1 MIPQVQ
7 FLFSFF
13 MSRNKPIVPIKL
25 YKIFIIIFL
34 LCAVL
39 HSHLSYGQVVYDN
52 NSVTVETAG
61 PLSFTVP
68 AGTDRLLV
76 VYVGAFST
84 GDSGTAAATFNG
96 QSMGKAITSED
107 FFAISHATSIIFYL
121 ALDDGAAITS
131 NVTISGINSV
141 GFIGANSYT
150 GVDQTTPLGNT
161 AQDIGDNNVTA
172 TSHTLS
178 PTTSS
183 GDLLVH
189 FFTTASAINASLG
202 GEATAFSGFSLG
214 PPNQIVGGYKI
225 ATAVS
230 HNLTT
235 NFESAFGVWAHVAA
249 EFNQVSTAPEL
260 DVRNNADNADITD
273 GSTTINTTL
282 GTDFGT
288 VLVGNTSS
296 STFRAE
302 NNGTGTLTF
311 GTDALAISNT
321 TDYSITTDLTNS
333 GTMAASG
340 VEAFTIQFNPQS
352 LGTKMCTVTIRSD
365 DADED
370 PYTFQLQGLSPQ
382 IPTINLSVSTN
393 SGAEAATT
401 AITVTATASSTVT
414 GNQTVDVGV
423 SQQAG
428 TITAGDYTLS
438 NTTITIPDGQTT
450 GTVTFTVADDNVF
463 EGVETARLTISNP
476 SSGVTLGST
485 TTQDI
490 AITDNETVTLAL
502 DASTYSVNEG
512 DGTVSV
518 DVVISN
524 IPTGNMEVAIPAVI
538 NTSNGTATAP
548 DDYTALVNS
557 TQSFPTTASN
567 SDKLTFSITIDDD
580 SDIESSENFTAAL
593 TSTLTGVTIGSPSTT
608 TVTITDNDIPL
619 PTVTI
624 AIEGTTTVTEDSGG
638 TITYRFTRTGDTT
651 TNLDVNY
658 SIGGTTQ
665 NEDFTVTTDANT
677 TYIPGTRTGTITI
690 LAGNAFADLVITPLD
705 EDLIEAAETVVVKIE
720 NP

>member
-96 QSMGKAITSED
+96 QSMSKAITSED
-107 FFAISHATSIIFYL
+107 FFSVSHATSIIFYL

-161 AQDIGDNNVTA
+161 AQDIGDNNVNA

-235 NFESAFGVWAHVAA
+235 NFELAFGVWAHVAA
-249 EFNQVSTAPEL
+249 EFNQVAAPTNTAPTIA
-260 DVRNNADNADITD
+260 VADFNYTAGQNSGNPVQID
-273 GSTTINTTL
+273 GSATANDTEDNWNGGSLTVQITTNNEAGDEISIAGTNTTL
-282 GTDFGT
+282 SG
-288 VLVGNTSS
+288 SS
-296 STFRAE
+296 VQDGAT
-302 NNGTGTLTF
+302 TF
-311 GTDALAISNT
+311 GTISEA
-321 TDYSITTDLTNS
+321 S
-333 GTMAASG
+333 GTANDG
-340 VEAFTIQFNPQS
+340 VVTNGDLLTITFNSNATDARVQALVRDIAYRSTSSTPS
-352 LGTKMCTVTIRSD
+352 TSARTVTYFLSD
-365 DADED
+365 DTE
-370 PYTFQLQGLSPQ
+370 G
-382 IPTINLSVSTN
+382 
-393 SGAEAATT
+393 TT
-401 AITVTATASSTVT
+401 
-414 GNQTVDVGV
+414 
-423 SQQAG
+423 
-428 TITAGDYTLS
+428 
-438 NTTITIPDGQTT
+438 
-450 GTVTFTVADDNVF
+450 
-463 EGVETARLTISNP
+463 ET
-476 SSGVTLGST
+476 
-485 TTQDI
+485 
-490 AITDNETVTLAL
+490 
-502 DASTYSVNEG
+502 
-512 DGTVSV
+512 
-518 DVVISN
+518 
-524 IPTGNMEVAIPAVI
+524 AVI
-538 NTSNGTATAP
+538 NVS
-548 DDYTALVNS
+548 
-557 TQSFPTTASN
+557 
-567 SDKLTFSITIDDD
+567 
-580 SDIESSENFTAAL
+580 
-593 TSTLTGVTIGSPSTT
+593 
-608 TVTITDNDIPL
+608 IPL

-624 AIEGTTTVTEDSGG
+624 AIEGSTSVTEDSGG
-638 TITYRFTRTGDTT
+638 TITYRFTRTGATATD
-651 TNLDVNY
+651 LDVNY

-677 TYIPGTRTGTITI
+677 TYISGTRTGTITI
-690 LAGNAFADLVITPLD
+690 LSGSSTADLVITPLD
-705 EDLIEAAETVVVKIE
+705 ETLIEAAETVVVKIE